1 MSLLLVR
8 HAVRRVLPVFLTG
21 ALVAAASVGAT
32 SLGLATPARADP
44 VPPGNVS
51 DAVAQLTALSRQA
64 EVLTE
69 AWHVAQDQLAARQAE
84 LTKAQAGATAAQAA
98 LAAARARQ
106 EQFHEQVDRFTNA
119 SFQGAQLNP
128 FSALL
133 ASDSPRDYLDQLSEL
148 DSVVL
153 DTRAVLDTY
162 LAATADAGRAAA
174 AADTATARSQ
184 QAATDAAQVANDV
197 TARKQQADA
206 QMAVVQQRLAQLTG
220 ADRKLFLSPGDVNFP
235 VDVPGS
241 GIAVTAL
248 RIALTQ
254 QGKPYVWGA
263 TGPGSYDCSGL
274 VYWAY
279 KQLGITVPR
288 SAAEQ
293 AQVGEPVA
301 RQDLEPG
308 DLVFFYHPVSH
319 VGIYVGDG
327 KVLQA
332 PQSGDVVKVS
342 PMTGMDFNSA
352 RRLP

>member
-1 MSLLLVR
+1 VSASLAEWLE
-8 HAVRRVLPVFLTG
+8 A
-21 ALVAAASVGAT
+21 
-32 SLGLATPARADP
+32 LGLEVTETAIVADEQKATAM
-44 VPPGNVS
+44 
-51 DAVAQLTALSRQA
+51 L
-64 EVLTE
+64 
-69 AWHVAQDQLAARQAE
+69 
-84 LTKAQAGATAAQAA
+84 KAQAAAN
-98 LAAARARQ
+98 AAR
-106 EQFHEQVDRFTNA
+106 
-119 SFQGAQLNP
+119 
-128 FSALL
+128 
-133 ASDSPRDYLDQLSEL
+133 
-148 DSVVL
+148 
-153 DTRAVLDTY
+153 
-162 LAATADAGRAAA
+162 
-174 AADTATARSQ
+174 
-184 QAATDAAQVANDV
+184 VANDV

-206 QMAVVQQRLAQLTG
+206 QIAVVQQRLAQLTG
-220 ADRKLFLSPGDVNFP
+220 ADRKLLLSPGDVNFP
-235 VDVPGS
+235 INVPGS

-279 KQLGITVPR
+279 KQLGITIPR

-308 DLVFFYHPVSH
+308 DLVFFYQPISH

-332 PQSGDVVKVS
+332 PQSGDDVKVS